1 VEPCHAERAT
11 LKIGCTLGRVLS
23 GMPGC
28 PRDACD
34 VRAVCHQRAG
44 KRGCAVGFG
53 RFVARAAALLV
64 DHEAGWGR
72 FLARVAVG
80 REDYSTL
87 PMCDTLW
94 YHASRAL
101 WS

>member
-1 VEPCHAERAT
+1 
-11 LKIGCTLGRVLS
+11 
-23 GMPGC
+23 MPGC

-44 KRGCAVGFG
+44 QRGCTVGLG
-53 RFVARAAALLV
+53 RFVVQVAALLV
-64 DHEAGWGR
+64 GRGAGGDR
-72 FLARVAVG
+72 FLARAAVG
-80 REDYSTL
+80 RDDYSPL
-87 PMCDTLW
+87 PMCDALW